1 MYVKYQ
7 SNIARHRN
15 FITTFRCD
23 DSYSALYAAHEETFI
38 NIAEGKDQGS
48 LQETIYKMEKKEKVL
63 LDNFLYARNNG
74 LLFNKCNVNPVT
86 GKPTL
91 QDPDT
96 GRPIWIG
103 DGIIPQVERFAS
115 KYGFNKLTI
124 NVFTTMLSM
133 LNEKA
138 EKPQGNHYMFICNEK
153 MFNLVQN
160 TLFTFLAAF
169 KVTDTL
175 LWSKAA
181 NSYVKVGTTFD
192 TYEYG
197 GNTISFKVDR
207 TFSREYGREK
217 GYALC
222 LDLTADASSA
232 EPPIQMFTLKG
243 GQLIQN
249 QIYGVGG
256 KDGLSSGVVSTPV
269 SGSKLVLFGYA
280 GVGVFNPYRSF
291 ILREL

>member
-96 GRPIWIG
+96 GRPKH
-103 DGIIPQVERFAS
+103 FA
-115 KYGFNKLTI
+115 I
-124 NVFTTMLSM
+124 
-133 LNEKA
+133 
-138 EKPQGNHYMFICNEK
+138 
-153 MFNLVQN
+153 
-160 TLFTFLAAF
+160 AA
-169 KVTDTL
+169 
-175 LWSKAA
+175 
-181 NSYVKVGTTFD
+181 
-192 TYEYG
+192 
-197 GNTISFKVDR
+197 
-207 TFSREYGREK
+207 
-217 GYALC
+217 
-222 LDLTADASSA
+222 
-232 EPPIQMFTLKG
+232 
-243 GQLIQN
+243 
-249 QIYGVGG
+249 
-256 KDGLSSGVVSTPV
+256 
-269 SGSKLVLFGYA
+269 
-280 GVGVFNPYRSF
+280 
-291 ILREL
+291 